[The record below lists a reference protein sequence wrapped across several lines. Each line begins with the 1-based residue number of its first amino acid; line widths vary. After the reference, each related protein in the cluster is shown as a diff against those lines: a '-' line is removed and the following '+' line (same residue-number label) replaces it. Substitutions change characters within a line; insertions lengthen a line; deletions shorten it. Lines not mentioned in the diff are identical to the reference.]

1 LLRFI
6 AGIEAGTFQIK
17 NTLFWLVTIKLLTLR
32 CKIKGMRT
40 KRIAV
45 FCGSKNG
52 NNPLFQTDAS
62 GLGKLMAQK
71 GITLIYGGGNKGL
84 MGAVANAVMENGGK
98 AIGVIPEVLLEWE
111 HQHEGITEL
120 HVVKDMHIRKKMMY
134 ELCDAAI
141 VLPGGNG
148 TLDELFEMLTWNTL
162 NIHNKKIILLDTAGY
177 YQHLVAHIEQMAAAG
192 FLYEDWHERLLV
204 ASSADDA
211 IAFFD

>member
-1 LLRFI
+1 M
-6 AGIEAGTFQIK
+6 QVK
-17 NTLFWLVTIKLLTLR
+17 HV
-32 CKIKGMRT
+32 
-40 KRIAV
+40 AV

-52 NNPLFQTDAS
+52 NNPLFVADAS
-62 GLGKLMAQK
+62 RLGRLMAEK
-71 GITLIYGGGNKGL
+71 KITLIYGGGNKGL
-84 MGAVANAVMENGGK
+84 MGAIANAVMEHGGK

-162 NIHNKKIILLDTAGY
+162 NIHNKKIILLNSAGY
-177 YQHLVAHIEQMAAAG
+177 YESLIDHIEKMTAEG
-192 FLYEDWHERLLV
+192 FLYEDWRKRLIV
-204 ASSADDA
+204 ADSVNEALT
-211 IAFFD
+211 FFG